1 MGFVDTT
8 DFGLAI
14 QGVLD
19 RRPKFLPMELSLR
32 VTFKKANAMYPPSRG
47 QIKPGSCPCLVS
59 LRGFNSN
66 SKSVILFPPPP
77 LLNPFL
83 PAEMRYWSLL

>member
-1 MGFVDTT
+1 MGFVDTA

-19 RRPKFLPMELSLR
+19 RNPTFLPMELSLR

-47 QIKPGSCPCLVS
+47 QITPGSCP
-59 LRGFNSN
+59 
-66 SKSVILFPPPP
+66 
-77 LLNPFL
+77 
-83 PAEMRYWSLL
+83 AWSP